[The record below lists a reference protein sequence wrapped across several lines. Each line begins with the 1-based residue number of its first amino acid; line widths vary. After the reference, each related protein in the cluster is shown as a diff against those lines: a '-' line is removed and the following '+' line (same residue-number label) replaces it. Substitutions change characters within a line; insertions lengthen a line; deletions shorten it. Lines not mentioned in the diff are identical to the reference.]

1 MEEKKS
7 VPVQKDCRAYC
18 QEESIIKGQN
28 GTSASLPRPQNRGL
42 YNPSACPLSESPEG
56 SREKPDNGTE
66 GKDERSQS
74 KPEGAWVAER
84 ASQTNAFQVAGE
96 GGLRGLGALAAG
108 KLGSET
114 VPQLPVEE
122 ETHHGVDAGLRECQ
136 PHRGCQVGLRDSSR
150 AHQDAQV
157 TGHHIGAP
165 EEQEEQC
172 NRVEHSAQLLF
183 TLDLVHAQ

>member
-18 QEESIIKGQN
+18 QEESIFKGKN
-28 GTSASLPRPQNRGL
+28 VTSSSLPRHQNRGL

-136 PHRGCQVGLRDSSR
+136 PHRGCQGAGYEWKREDHLLLGNQHPPHPCYHGDDESWADGITSS
-150 AHQDAQV
+150 
-157 TGHHIGAP
+157 
-165 EEQEEQC
+165 C
-172 NRVEHSAQLLF
+172 
-183 TLDLVHAQ
+183 